1 MNTGAN
7 ERHEQKFLDTGRLE
21 IERHDIPADPHALA
35 VESVTTA
42 GAPPVPGWSLRSD
55 IHCLSFMVGGGGG
68 SLPPVPAKGVAPDKK
83 LFALIVCTGGAGG
96 TSFPQARSIAGSL
109 SVARLGVAKIARQR
123 AAARSTLVMWVL
135 SIRFERS
142 CRPPVR
148 AGKPGEPE
156 AGPRQSLP
164 PQSRPGSLADP
175 VWEGR

>member
-1 MNTGAN
+1 MPLTSITTFRARKPIARAERPMARKASGASG
-7 ERHEQKFLDTGRLE
+7 FLPRARSPRKPGRWFAGRLCARSCRRKTRCGFQGGE
-21 IERHDIPADPHALA
+21 QGHAALA
-35 VESVTTA
+35 RRGCEA
-42 GAPPVPGWSLRSD
+42 LRSWFARPALAGR
-55 IHCLSFMVGGGGG
+55 LS
-68 SLPPVPAKGVAPDKK
+68 PAI
-83 LFALIVCTGGAGG
+83 F
-96 TSFPQARSIAGSL
+96 IAGSL

-123 AAARSTLVMWVL
+123 AAARRTLVMSVL

-156 AGPRQSLP
+156 AGPQRSLP

>member
-1 MNTGAN
+1 MNAGAN
-7 ERHEQKFLDTGRLE
+7 KRHEQEFLDTRRLE
-21 IERHDIPADPHALA
+21 IERHDIPADPHVLA
-35 VESVTTA
+35 VDFGHDGGRTA
-42 GAPPVPGWSLRSD
+42 RARLKPALGHPLLVVDSGRRRRLTSPA
-55 IHCLSFMVGGGGG
+55 
-68 SLPPVPAKGVAPDKK
+68 PAKGVAPDKK

-96 TSFPQARSIAGSL
+96 TSFPQDRSIAGSL

-123 AAARSTLVMWVL
+123 AATRRTLIISVL

-156 AGPRQSLP
+156 AGPQQSLP